1 MRSFTSSD
9 GLTLAF
15 RDEGTGVPV
24 LCLAGLTR
32 NSSDFDDLA
41 HQIGSEARLIRLD
54 YRGRGASDFDPT
66 YQNYT
71 VPVEARDALEL
82 LDYLGIPKAVIV
94 GTSRG
99 GLISMILAAS
109 AKDRLLGVVLNDIG
123 PEIDPVGLEQIMS
136 YLGRAPSAKT
146 YEDAA
151 LGFESF
157 YAERFKNV
165 PQERWEVCAR
175 RWLKEDEDGLAL
187 TYDPKLRDA
196 IEESA
201 AQPAPDLWPFFDALE
216 GVPLAL
222 IRGAN
227 SDLLSEETTAEMQ
240 RRRPDMSFAN
250 VPDRGHVPF
259 LDENQSLAV
268 IRTLL
273 LKIN

>member
-15 RDEGTGVPV
+15 CDEGKGVPV

-32 NSSDFDDLA
+32 NSADFDDLA
-41 HQIGSEARLIRLD
+41 REIGSEIRLIRLD

-66 YQNYT
+66 YQNYS

-99 GLISMILAAS
+99 GLISMVLAAT
-109 AKDRLLGVVLNDIG
+109 AKERLLGVVLNDIG
-123 PEIDPVGLEQIMS
+123 PEIDPAGLEQIMS
-136 YLGRAPSAKT
+136 YLGRSPSAKT
-146 YEDAA
+146 YKDAA
-151 LGFESF
+151 LSYHNF
-157 YAERFKNV
+157 YGQHFKNISL
-165 PQERWEVCAR
+165 ERWEICAR
-175 RWLKEDEDGLAL
+175 RWLTQTTDGLKIN
-187 TYDPKLRDA
+187 YDPKLRDA
-196 IEESA
+196 IEESS

-216 GVPLAL
+216 GIPLAL

-240 RRRPDMSFAN
+240 RRRPDMSYAN

-259 LDENQSLAV
+259 LDESQSLAA

-273 LKIN
+273 LKVT